1 MPADKSSLF
10 REPQTVVEIS
20 PAGFITMP
28 RTLLCGSWML
38 NKDFFFLFTVEL
50 SVQPTLGTYIT
61 HNTL

>member
-10 REPQTVVEIS
+10 REPQTLVEIS

-38 NKDFFFLFTVEL
+38 NKDFFFPFYWRVKC
-50 SVQPTLGTYIT
+50 PTHFRYLY
-61 HNTL
+61 HS